1 MRLTLV
7 LESSTQMK
15 HLLAFGAIA
24 ALGMGVSAAPAEAGT
39 ACYSQNGRRI
49 CVQRGFN
56 HRAYVAPRYYVPRY
70 YGTRNINVYRGPGG
84 GGAVRVNG
92 PNGSY
97 VRWRR

>member
-56 HRAYVAPRYYVPRY
+56 HRAYVAPRYY
-70 YGTRNINVYRGPGG
+70 GTRNINVYRGPCG

>member
-15 HLLAFGAIA
+15 HLLAWRHCS
-24 ALGMGVSAAPAEAGT
+24 LGMGVSAAPAEAGT

-56 HRAYVAPRYYVPRY
+56 RRAYVARDFYAPRY

-92 PNGSY
+92 PNGS
-97 VRWRR
+97 

>member
-1 MRLTLV
+1 
-7 LESSTQMK
+7 MK

-56 HRAYVAPRYYVPRY
+56 HRAYVAPRYYAPRY

-92 PNGSY
+92 PTGS
-97 VRWRR
+97 